1 MRIHRLVPALLLL
14 VPTLA
19 ACGRESPEKR
29 AARRDARRTACIADE
44 LALQAKERLAYRDT
58 ALARARGTPVE
69 AISAASY
76 RFAFAMKL
84 HADAALKTAAYQD
97 SALAARSREDSA
109 RYAGIAERARPL
121 PPEPGSVEANVVQRY
136 EEELAAAFGNPAHP
150 CNQEDEGE
158 GES

>member
-44 LALQAKERLAYRDT
+44 LALQAKERLAYMDT
-58 ALARARGTPVE
+58 ALARSRGTAVE
-69 AISAASY
+69 AISAASF
-76 RFAFAMKL
+76 RFAFATKL
-84 HADAALKTAAYQD
+84 HADAALKTAVYQD

-109 RYAGIAERARPL
+109 RYAGMAARARPL
-121 PPEPGSVEANVVQRY
+121 PPEPGSVEANAAQRY
-136 EEELAAAFGNPAHP
+136 DEELAAAFGNPAHP
-150 CNQEDEGE
+150 CNQEDEE